1 MEEMYITAG
10 TLPLW
15 EDELEVLYV
24 LTLQT
29 EWNRVNDVSVY
40 LDTRGVFFIGS

>member
-15 EDELEVLYV
+15 EDELEVLH
-24 LTLQT
+24 
-29 EWNRVNDVSVY
+29 
-40 LDTRGVFFIGS
+40 F